1 MKSDLFQE
9 GTVLKHSNKN
19 VSGNCMA
26 VHEVLSQIGDKW
38 TVLIVRALNDGPR
51 RFSELRR
58 DVEGISQRML
68 TLNLKTLERD
78 GFVTR
83 TVYATIPPRVDYEL
97 TTLGHS
103 LSDPLGVIAQWAI
116 TNRQHIVDARIAF
129 DAREPNEGPVRVAA
143 E

>member
-1 MKSDLFQE
+1 MKH
-9 GTVLKHSNKN
+9 GTKN
-19 VSGNCMA
+19 VTGNCMA

-38 TVLIVRALNDGPR
+38 TVLVVRALNDGPR
-51 RFSELRR
+51 RFSELKR

-83 TVYATIPPRVDYEL
+83 TVYPTIPPRVDYEL

-116 TNRQHIVDARIAF
+116 TNRQRIVDARVAF
-129 DAREPNEGPVRVAA
+129 DMRAPNEGPVRLAA

>member
-1 MKSDLFQE
+1 
-9 GTVLKHSNKN
+9 LKHSNKN
-19 VSGNCMA
+19 VTGNCMA

-51 RFSELRR
+51 RFSELKR

-83 TVYATIPPRVDYEL
+83 TVYPTIPPRVDYEL

-103 LSDPLGVIAQWAI
+103 LSEPLGVVAQWAI
-116 TNRQHIVDARIAF
+116 TNRQRIVDARIAF
-129 DAREPNEGPVRVAA
+129 DAREPNAGPLRIAA

>member
-1 MKSDLFQE
+1 
-9 GTVLKHSNKN
+9 
-19 VSGNCMA
+19 MA

-58 DVEGISQRML
+58 QVEGISQRML
-68 TLNLKTLERD
+68 TLNLRTLERD

-83 TVYATIPPRVDYEL
+83 TVYPTIPPRVDYEL
-97 TTLGHS
+97 TVLGHS

-116 TNRQHIVDARIAF
+116 TNRQHIVDARMAF
-129 DAREPNEGPVRVAA
+129 DQREPNEGPVRVAA

>member
-1 MKSDLFQE
+1 LPQG
-9 GTVLKHSNKN
+9 GTILKHSNKN
-19 VSGNCMA
+19 VTGNCMA

-38 TVLIVRALNDGPR
+38 TVLIVRSLNDGPR
-51 RFSELRR
+51 RFSELKR

-83 TVYATIPPRVDYEL
+83 TVYPTIPPRVDYEL
-97 TTLGHS
+97 TALGHS
-103 LSDPLGVIAQWAI
+103 LSEPLGVIAQWAI
-116 TNRQHIVDARIAF
+116 TNRQRIVDARIMF
-129 DAREPNEGPVRVAA
+129 DAREPNAGPVRIAA

>member
-1 MKSDLFQE
+1 M
-9 GTVLKHSNKN
+9 KHSNKN
-19 VSGNCMA
+19 VTGNCMA

-38 TVLIVRALNDGPR
+38 TVLIVRSLNDGPR
-51 RFSELRR
+51 RFSELKR

-83 TVYATIPPRVDYEL
+83 TVYPTIPPRVDYEL
-97 TTLGHS
+97 TALGHS
-103 LSDPLGVIAQWAI
+103 LSEPLGVIAQWAI
-116 TNRQHIVDARIAF
+116 TNRQRIVDARIIF
-129 DAREPNEGPVRVAA
+129 DAREPNEGLMRVAA

>member
-1 MKSDLFQE
+1 MKH
-9 GTVLKHSNKN
+9 GTKN
-19 VSGNCMA
+19 VTGNCMA

-38 TVLIVRALNDGPR
+38 TVLVVRALNDGPR
-51 RFSELRR
+51 RFSELKR

-68 TLNLKTLERD
+68 TLTLKTLERD

-83 TVYATIPPRVDYEL
+83 TVYPTIPPRVDYEL

-103 LSDPLGVIAQWAI
+103 LSEPLGVIAQWAI
-116 TNRQHIVDARIAF
+116 TNRQRIVDARVSF
-129 DAREPNEGPVRVAA
+129 DMREPNDGPVRIAA

>member
-1 MKSDLFQE
+1 
-9 GTVLKHSNKN
+9 
-19 VSGNCMA
+19 MA

-38 TVLIVRALNDGPR
+38 TVLIVRALGDGAR

-83 TVYATIPPRVDYEL
+83 TVYPTIPPRVDYEL
-97 TTLGHS
+97 TALGHS

-116 TNRQHIVDARIAF
+116 TNRQRIVDARMAF
-129 DAREPNEGPVRVAA
+129 DARAPIEGPVRAAA

>member
-1 MKSDLFQE
+1 
-9 GTVLKHSNKN
+9 LKHSNKN
-19 VSGNCMA
+19 VTGNCMA

-51 RFSELRR
+51 RFSELKR

-83 TVYATIPPRVDYEL
+83 TVYPTIPPRVDYEL

-103 LSDPLGVIAQWAI
+103 LSEPLGVIAQWAI
-116 TNRQHIVDARIAF
+116 TNRQRIVDARIIF
-129 DAREPNEGPVRVAA
+129 DAREPNEGPIRVAA

>member
-1 MKSDLFQE
+1 MQHTDKHVT
-9 GTVLKHSNKN
+9 GTCL
-19 VSGNCMA
+19 A

-38 TVLIVRALNDGPR
+38 TVLIVRALNDGPQ

-58 DVEGISQRML
+58 GVEGISQRML

-83 TVYATIPPRVDYEL
+83 TVYPTIPPRVDYEL
-97 TTLGHS
+97 TALGHS
-103 LSDPLGVIAQWAI
+103 LSEPLGVVAQWAV
-116 TNRQHIVDARIAF
+116 TNRQRIVDARMMF
-129 DAREPNEGPVRVAA
+129 DARDKDVGPMMRVAA